1 MTSGSNFNPPK
12 PHPKK
17 LTDSEWRALCDEWE
31 SSGIPQKQFCQ
42 AKDICYAKF
51 VVWRSKILTERGKSR
66 TSSFVKV
73 NVADAAPRAPAE
85 SGHIQVRFPTGVSL
99 VVSGYVEKQVLSNV
113 LSLLS
118 VAT

>member
-1 MTSGSNFNPPK
+1 MSSVSHLNPQK

-17 LTDSEWRALCDEWE
+17 LTDSEWRVLCDEWE
-31 SSGIPQKQFCQ
+31 SSGLPQKQFCQ
-42 AKDICYAKF
+42 NKDICYAKF
-51 VVWRSKILTERGKSR
+51 VGWRSKILTERGRSR

-73 NVADAAPRAPAE
+73 NVADAAPRATHE

-99 VVSGYVEKQVLSNV
+99 VISGYVEKQVLSNV